1 MKVTIGWAPWW
12 KAIVTFFFRH
22 NSVLDQLS
30 PERRFENSQPGI
42 IYKPFFNRALQNSKF
57 KNGMRKISKG
67 TKNVNDW
74 ERERE
79 RKGED
84 NTKTYKNLTLL
95 LLEWNAIFF
104 NSSSTYVLK
113 QEKTITQCLLAV
125 WNISK
130 LHISVMC
137 SVYLNVFKLYGSAA
151 CFSLRDFKAKGVK
164 YTGKNARIW
173 LFAP

>member
-1 MKVTIGWAPWW
+1 
-12 KAIVTFFFRH
+12 
-22 NSVLDQLS
+22 
-30 PERRFENSQPGI
+30 
-42 IYKPFFNRALQNSKF
+42 
-57 KNGMRKISKG
+57 MRNISKG

-84 NTKTYKNLTLL
+84 NTNTHKNLTLL

-130 LHISVMC
+130 LHISDMI
-137 SVYLNVFKLYGSAA
+137 SVRVFPAHK
-151 CFSLRDFKAKGVK
+151 
-164 YTGKNARIW
+164 KNE
-173 LFAP
+173 FAPRSSLFPKFEWNPRSHSFQKSEWAAPVQKPLLYIYIYIYIHTTCISLPYEVNLNSSLLPCMFL